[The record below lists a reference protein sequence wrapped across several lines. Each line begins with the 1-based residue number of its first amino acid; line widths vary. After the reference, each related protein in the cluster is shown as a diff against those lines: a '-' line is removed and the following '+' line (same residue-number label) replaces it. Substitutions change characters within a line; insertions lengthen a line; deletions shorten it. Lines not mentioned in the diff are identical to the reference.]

1 MAAKEIE
8 TRMDKTAFTRLFS
21 GITSVNFS
29 VTYWDGTSTRY
40 GAEPP
45 AFAVVFKKQPSILDL
60 SGDPTLYLGEAY
72 MRGDIELEGDCAAMA
87 VAVEDLED
95 AAGVSPGSAAAS
107 KLLSGIAFVA
117 RTLKRQKGDIAAH
130 YDLGNDFFSLWLDPA
145 TLSYSCAYFR
155 HPDDTLDAAQQ
166 QKVELVLKKLHL
178 RPGMRLLDIGCGWG
192 WLALRAARD
201 HGARVLALTL
211 SEEQFAATRQRFADN
226 GVNDTAEARLCNY
239 LELEGNGQF
248 DRVVSVGMFE
258 HVGKAHHARYFEK
271 VRDLLKQ
278 GGLSL
283 LHTLTK
289 FKPSANNAWI
299 QKYIFPGGHIPTP
312 SEIVEQLPQCGFHLL
327 NAENLRRH
335 YIRTLELWYKNFS
348 CPDVLNRVRAR
359 FGEAFCRMWSLY
371 LRMAAASLSAGVLDV
386 HQFVFT
392 KGINDDLPM
401 TMEGVY
407 GSGMP

>member
-1 MAAKEIE
+1 MAAKAIE

-29 VTYWDGTSTRY
+29 VTYWDGTTTRH

-45 AFAVVFKKQPSILDL
+45 AFAIVFKKRPSILDL

-87 VAVEDLED
+87 VAVEEMED
-95 AAGVSPGSAAAS
+95 FAGGSPAGPAPSR
-107 KLLSGIAFVA
+107 LLSGIAAVA
-117 RTLKRQKGDIAAH
+117 RTLKRQKDDIAVH

-145 TLSYSCAYFR
+145 TSSYSCAYFR
-155 HPDDTLDAAQQ
+155 HPEDTLDTAQL
-166 QKVELVLKKLHL
+166 QKTELVLKKLHL

-201 HGARVLALTL
+201 YGARVLALTL
-211 SEEQFAATRQRFADN
+211 SEEQFAATQQRFADN
-226 GVNDTAEARLCNY
+226 GVNDVAEARLSNY
-239 LELEGNGQF
+239 LELGENGQF

-258 HVGKAHHARYFEK
+258 HVGKVHHARYFEK

-289 FKPSANNAWI
+289 FRPSASNAWI
-299 QKYIFPGGHIPTP
+299 HKYIFPGGYIPTP
-312 SEIVEQLPQCGFHLL
+312 SEIVSLLPQCGFHLL

-335 YIRTLELWYKNFS
+335 YARTLELWHENFS
-348 CPDVLNRVRAR
+348 RQDVLDRVRAR

-371 LRMAAASLSAGVLDV
+371 LRMAGASLAAGVLDV

-392 KGINDDLPM
+392 KGVNDDLPM

>member
-1 MAAKEIE
+1 
-8 TRMDKTAFTRLFS
+8 MDKTAFTRLFA

-29 VTYWDGTSTRY
+29 VTYWDGTTTQY

-45 AFAVVFKKQPSILDL
+45 AFAIVFKKQPSILDL
-60 SGDPTLYLGEAY
+60 SGDPTIYLGEAY

-87 VAVEDLED
+87 LAVEDLENY
-95 AAGVSPGSAAAS
+95 AGSSPNNTATS
-107 KLLSGIAFVA
+107 KLLLGIASVA
-117 RTLKRQKGDIAAH
+117 RTLKRQKGNIAAH
-130 YDLGNDFFSLWLDPA
+130 YDLGNDFFSLWLDPS
-145 TLSYSCAYFR
+145 TSSYSCAYFR
-155 HPDDTLDAAQQ
+155 SPADTLDTAQE
-166 QKVELVLKKLHL
+166 QKAELVLKKLHL

-201 HGARVLALTL
+201 YGVRVLALTL

-226 GVNDTAEARLCNY
+226 GVNGMAEVRLGNY
-239 LELEGNGQF
+239 LELEGNGRF

-258 HVGKAHHARYFEK
+258 HVGKAHHTQYFEK

-289 FKPSANNAWI
+289 FKPSENNAWI
-299 QKYIFPGGHIPTP
+299 QKYIFPGGYIPAP
-312 SEIVEQLPQCGFHLL
+312 SEIVSQLPQCGFHLL
-327 NAENLRRH
+327 NVENLRRH
-335 YIRTLELWYKNFS
+335 YVRTLELWHDNFS
-348 CPDVLNRVRAR
+348 CQDVLDRVRAR

-371 LRMAAASLSAGVLDV
+371 LRMAGASLAAGVLDV

-401 TMEGVY
+401 TMEDVY